1 MEECKCTKEGEIA
14 TLRAENK
21 TIFKEIDNLKNIQNT
36 ILELS
41 TNITRLVEQ
50 MRETKEDV
58 KIIRDDLDEIK
69 KTPSSD
75 LQYYKKLI
83 IGGVITIILG
93 FLIGKLL

>member
-83 IGGVITIILG
+83 IGGAITIILG

>member
-1 MEECKCTKEGEIA
+1 MEQCKCTKEGEIA
-14 TLRAENK
+14 TLKVENK

-69 KTPSSD
+69 KIPSSD

-83 IGGVITIILG
+83 IGGVITIMLG

>member
-1 MEECKCTKEGEIA
+1 MEQCNCTKEGEIA
-14 TLRAENK
+14 TLKAENK

-58 KIIRDDLDEIK
+58 KTIRDDLDEIK
-69 KTPSSD
+69 KIPSSD
-75 LQYYKKLI
+75 LHHYKKLI
-83 IGGVITIILG
+83 IGGAITIIVG
-93 FLIGKLL
+93 FLVGKLL